1 VETTSDERGGA
12 GLQWADGH
20 WMCVSELMLSLGQ
33 ADLCGKFTYGAPWLM
48 RSLSS
53 QLDLALARMMRLVAS
68 EEEDEAELAEVAS
81 GLWPRRSEEQC
92 RGHVDAAYVH
102 QLRMCKTVAGLL
114 QTQPSR
120 MLPTNNELEQPGVRY
135 LPPAPMPS
143 YSVLWRPTD
152 TYD

>member
-1 VETTSDERGGA
+1 
-12 GLQWADGH
+12 
-20 WMCVSELMLSLGQ
+20 MLSLGQ

-53 QLDLALARMMRLVAS
+53 QLDLAVARMMRLVDTEAS
-68 EEEDEAELAEVAS
+68 SEEGEEDEAELAGVA
-81 GLWPRRSEEQC
+81 GRLWPRRSEQQC
-92 RGHVDAAYVH
+92 RDHVSAAYEN

-114 QTQPSR
+114 DGTPSQI
-120 MLPTNNELEQPGVRY
+120 LPTDDELLEQPGVRY